1 MSAQHKTQASWEV
14 EDVCI
19 FREAMRRFIREEFA
33 PQQDQWRSQHAPER
47 SAWRRAGEVG
57 MLLPDLPVG
66 HGGGGT
72 FAHACVV
79 HEELARAGVCFGAG
93 VQNIVGHYIHT
104 YGTEGQK
111 ERWLPRLA
119 SGELVA
125 SIAMTEPA
133 AGSDLAGMKTT
144 ATLEGD
150 QYVINGSKTFIT
162 NAWHAGLV
170 CVAARTNPTGSP
182 MRAIS
187 MILVETQDL
196 AGYSVGRPIEKMGR
210 QGVDTCDVFFDH
222 VRVPA
227 ANRLGSVPGLGFS
240 QMLQQLPFERL
251 TLAAGALA
259 TAEEAVAMTLRY
271 VRERAAFGKTLF
283 DLQNTRFK
291 LAECATATRVARAFF
306 DQCVLRYIE
315 GDIDDVACAMAKYW
329 MTDLECRIVD
339 ECVQLHGGY
348 GYTAEYAISRMWAD
362 SRVERIYGGAN
373 EVMKDLI
380 ASSL

>member
-1 MSAQHKTQASWEV
+1 
-14 EDVCI
+14 
-19 FREAMRRFIREEFA
+19 
-33 PQQDQWRSQHAPER
+33 
-47 SAWRRAGEVG
+47 
-57 MLLPDLPVG
+57 MLLPDLPDG

-93 VQNIVGHYIHT
+93 VQNIVGHYIHA
-104 YGTEGQK
+104 YGREDQK
-111 ERWLPRLA
+111 EHWLPRLA
-119 SGELVA
+119 TGELVA
-125 SIAMTEPA
+125 SIAMTEPG
-133 AGSDLAGMKTT
+133 AGSDLAGTKTT

-150 QYVINGSKTFIT
+150 HYVINGSKTFIT
-162 NAWHAGLV
+162 NASHADLV
-170 CVAARTNPTGSP
+170 CVAARTNPTAPP
-182 MRAIS
+182 MRALS
-187 MILVETQDL
+187 MILVETKNL
-196 AGYSVGRPIEKMGR
+196 PGYSVGQPIHKIGR

-240 QMLQQLPFERL
+240 QMMQQLPFERL

-259 TAEEAVAMTLRY
+259 TAEEAVRMTLRY

-283 DLQNTRFK
+283 DLQNTRFR
-291 LAECATATRVARAFF
+291 LAECATAVRVARAFF
-306 DQCVLRYIE
+306 DQCVQRYLD
-315 GDIDDVACAMAKYW
+315 GGIDDAASAMAKYW
-329 MTDLECRIVD
+329 MTDLECRVTD

-348 GYTAEYAISRMWAD
+348 GYTAEYAIGRMWED

-380 ASSL
+380 ASFL